1 MINSVIKPGAAR
13 GVAAAR
19 RLISP
24 LGPVGG
30 VSLRNSLRPS
40 VHAGSATARNA
51 PDFSEPDF
59 LFKLLFNTRGY
70 ALGSHRF
77 FMDSAVALLPT
88 PKGAR
93 YRYSRLAGVPVM
105 WIGGYEKKG
114 GPLLFYLHGGGY
126 VMGSPRTHRSL
137 SAYLCR
143 ASKAKGLVVD
153 YRLAPE
159 HPFPA
164 ALEDVLD
171 VYRFLVKNGM
181 DSKNILVAGDSA
193 GGGLTAALLLA
204 IARENLPMPCAA
216 HLMSPWADLTASRR
230 YYRFMRH
237 RAKHVVDWGADAMAA
252 MYVGESDP
260 ADPLISP
267 VYGDFTGVCP
277 MLITA
282 GRSEPLRHDGR
293 ILAEHARSFGVDAR
307 FLPYDGPVH
316 VFQALAPLVGSAEAL
331 IERAGAFF
339 IEQLG
344 Q

>member
-1 MINSVIKPGAAR
+1 MIDSVIRPGAAL
-13 GVAAAR
+13 GAAAAR
-19 RLISP
+19 RLARP
-24 LGPVGG
+24 FVPVG
-30 VSLRNSLRPS
+30 SSARRN
-40 VHAGSATARNA
+40 N
-51 PDFSEPDF
+51 PDYSDPDF

-77 FMDSAVALLPT
+77 FMDSAVALLPV

-114 GPLLFYLHGGGY
+114 GPLLLYLHGGGY

-143 ASKAKGLVVD
+143 ASGAKGLVVD

-164 ALEDVLD
+164 ALEDVLA
-171 VYRFLVKNGM
+171 VYRFLVTNGM

-237 RAKHVVDWGADAMAA
+237 KAKHVVDWGADAMAA

-277 MLITA
+277 LFITA

-293 ILAEHARSFGVDAR
+293 ILAEHASRFGVEAV
-307 FLPYDGPVH
+307 FEHYPGPVH
-316 VFQALAPLVGSAEAL
+316 VFQALAPLAGSAEAL

-339 IEQLG
+339 REKLTA
-344 Q
+344 